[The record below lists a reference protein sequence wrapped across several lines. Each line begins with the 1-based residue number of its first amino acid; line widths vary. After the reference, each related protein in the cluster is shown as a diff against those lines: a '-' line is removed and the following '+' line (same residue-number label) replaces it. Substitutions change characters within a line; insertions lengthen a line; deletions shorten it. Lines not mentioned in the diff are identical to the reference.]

1 MRRVIRRR
9 PPTQVQ
15 PFHAWD
21 VLLVLTLTMIAL
33 VGWEST
39 FSGQGWWIT
48 GGVAAVI
55 GVAVA
60 TGVVAARGGVEVVV
74 LVLAFAY
81 FFAGGPIVERE
92 LRLTDL
98 SILESGVRASA
109 DVWSVLLGTHPPVD
123 SSGAALLAP
132 VLLALFS
139 AGVGAALALRSTRA
153 ALPLAPPTLVLAV
166 VLLLAQPEPVSVVLQ
181 GVGFGVVAMMWMR
194 LRGLRIDE
202 AAHGRDPARAWR
214 MVGSIALILAAALTA
229 SAFAGDPAPGE
240 RFVLS
245 RQMPPY
251 DAGREAT
258 PLDSFRDFTEPAP
271 GQRTPE
277 DNVHD
282 HKLLTLRGAPEGVRV
297 RFAALG
303 DYDGNRWQAANDND
317 PAREDDRFLR
327 LSSTIDNPANGRQVR
342 VAVDPTGDYA
352 SRWVPTIGAVQSF
365 SFFGSAR
372 EDAQS
377 HLRYDPASQT
387 ALMDDGLEKND
398 TYAFTTAIT
407 GGLLKRRMTAS
418 TLVDPGLS
426 EAGAFLDPA
435 IETWAFGAVSPVDA
449 VFRVAARLKRVGRYS
464 DGAIFWQSRYTA
476 GHGTDRLGDGFVLG
490 EPTAGN
496 DEQYAAAMALMA
508 NRLGAPA
515 RVVVGA
521 VLRASGVVR
530 GRDVQAWVEVRIADG
545 SWRTLPTETF
555 MGNRAPRRG
564 GVQATLPPRAFPDP
578 PAQPQPQPEIEEEPA
593 PEPPT
598 PPPAAD
604 ADDAS
609 GGVPWGLVLLAL
621 ALGAPVVVPAVKG
634 VRRRRRLGAR
644 RVTLRYAGAWL
655 ELVDHARD
663 LGVPVAPGLT
673 RPAEARAVGAV
684 PQQPSGED
692 SGDRSGDTLV
702 DLAREADRRIY
713 AADSPGAAD
722 ADAFWSLVRA
732 QRATLGTQVAPW
744 RRAWAVFSPASLRRG
759 GHGEPPS

>member
-1 MRRVIRRR
+1 MRLLRRR

-21 VLLVLTLTMIAL
+21 IVLALILTMIAL

-39 FSGQGWWIT
+39 FDGQGWWIT
-48 GGVAAVI
+48 GGVAAVL

-74 LVLAFAY
+74 LVLAFGYY
-81 FFAGGPIVERE
+81 FACGPIVERD

-98 SILESGVRASA
+98 SILESGVRTSA
-109 DVWSVLLGTHPPVD
+109 DAWPVLLGTHPPVD

-153 ALPLAPPTLVLAV
+153 ALPLVPPTLVLAV

-214 MVGSIALILAAALTA
+214 MIGSVALVLAAALTA
-229 SAFAGDPAPGE
+229 SAVAGDPAPGE

-245 RQMPPY
+245 RQMPAY

-271 GQRTPE
+271 GQRVPE
-277 DNVHD
+277 ANVHD
-282 HKLLTLRGAPEGVRV
+282 RKLLTLRGAPAGVRV
-297 RFAALG
+297 RFAALE
-303 DYDGNRWQAANDND
+303 DYDGNRWQAANDSD
-317 PAREDDRFLR
+317 PSRDDDRFLR
-327 LSSTIDNPANGRQVR
+327 LSSTIDNPAAGRRVR

-365 SFFGSAR
+365 SFYGSAR
-372 EDAQS
+372 EDAQT
-377 HLRYDPASQT
+377 HLRYDPATQT
-387 ALMDDGLEKND
+387 AIMDDGLEKND

-418 TLVDPGLS
+418 PLVDPALK

-435 IETWAFGAVSPVDA
+435 IEAWAFGAVSPVDA
-449 VFRVAARLKRVGRYS
+449 VFRVAERLKRVGRYS
-464 DGAIFWQSRYTA
+464 DGAIFWQSSYTA
-476 GHGTDRLGDGFVLG
+476 GQSTARLGDRFVLG
-490 EPTAGN
+490 EPTVGN

-521 VLRASGVVR
+521 VLPETGVVR
-530 GRDVQAWVEVRIADG
+530 GRNVQAWVEVRIADG
-545 SWRTLPTETF
+545 SWRTLPTEMF
-555 MGNRAPRRG
+555 MGNRGPRRV

-578 PAQPQPQPEIEEEPA
+578 PAAPQQPEIEEEPA
-593 PEPPT
+593 AEPPA
-598 PPPAAD
+598 PPSSSSAD
-604 ADDAS
+604 GS
-609 GGVPWGLVLLAL
+609 GGGVPWGLVLLAL
-621 ALGAPVVVPAVKG
+621 ALGAPVVVPGVKG

-644 RVTLRYAGAWL
+644 RVTMRYAGAWL

-663 LGVPVAPGLT
+663 LGVPIARGLT
-673 RPAEARAVGAV
+673 RPAQARAVGAG
-684 PQQPSGED
+684 PDPA
-692 SGDRSGDTLV
+692 GDTLV
-702 DLAREADRRIY
+702 DLAQEADRRIY
-713 AADSPGAAD
+713 AADSPEAAD
-722 ADAFWSLVRA
+722 AAAFWSLVRA
-732 QRATLGTQVAPW
+732 RRSSLGTHVAPW
-744 RRAWAVFSPASLRRG
+744 RRAWAVFSPASLRRD
-759 GHGEPPS
+759 HPEP